1 MLDFQYQEVKTK
13 KGSIIVFCNL
23 EKLLLEY
30 FNVADIE
37 SVNSMSK
44 KSGNEYIIHC
54 PFCKE
59 EGHTKHKL
67 YIKDDL
73 SVGHC
78 FVCCRSFV
86 NSTDEIK
93 LRISS
98 PNFLYFMNNNKP
110 FELVKLNDPIWS
122 LDKFETEFDTYDEK
136 GIRYLKNRHPFMD
149 DLYKVLKF
157 KFFDGNVVIPFFRN
171 GELIYYQI
179 RFTGN
184 SSIKYYFPP
193 ISAKPIYCIERG
205 EEFKHKIIIVE
216 GVFDAIAALIQCP
229 DYMPVAVLGSSISD
243 YQIEYLR
250 DYCKYLKE
258 IRIWMDETKISI
270 GIANKLKTVI
280 DYCPINIIKS
290 YGPDPEEV
298 MVSRIQNNLPLQ
310 WIHSITN

>member
-13 KGSIIVFCNL
+13 KGSVIVFCNL

-67 YIKDDL
+67 YIKDDF

-78 FVCCRSFV
+78 FVCCRSFI
-86 NSTDEIK
+86 NSTNEIK
-93 LRISS
+93 LKISS
-98 PNFLYFMNNNKP
+98 PNFLYLMNNKP
-110 FELVKLNDPIWS
+110 FELVKLSDPVWS
-122 LDKFETEFDTYDEK
+122 LDKFETEFDAYDEK
-136 GIRYLKNRHPFMD
+136 GIKYLDNRNPFMD
-149 DLYKVLKF
+149 ELYKILKF
-157 KFFDGNVVIPFFRN
+157 KFFDGNIVIPFFRN

-298 MVSRIQNNLPLQ
+298 MIDRIQKNLPLQ
-310 WIHSITN
+310 WIHSITS

>member
-1 MLDFQYQEVKTK
+1 M
-13 KGSIIVFCNL
+13 
-23 EKLLLEY
+23 
-30 FNVADIE
+30 
-37 SVNSMSK
+37 
-44 KSGNEYIIHC
+44 
-54 PFCKE
+54 
-59 EGHTKHKL
+59 
-67 YIKDDL
+67 
-73 SVGHC
+73 
-78 FVCCRSFV
+78 
-86 NSTDEIK
+86 
-93 LRISS
+93 
-98 PNFLYFMNNNKP
+98 NNKP
-110 FELVKLNDPIWS
+110 FELVKLSDPVWS
-122 LDKFETEFDTYDEK
+122 LDKFETEFDAYDEK
-136 GIRYLKNRHPFMD
+136 GIKYLDNRNPFMD
-149 DLYKVLKF
+149 ELYKILKF
-157 KFFDGNVVIPFFRN
+157 KFFDGNIVIPFFRN

-298 MVSRIQNNLPLQ
+298 MIDRIQKNLPLQ
-310 WIHSITN
+310 WIHSITS